1 MATYE
6 VDYDQE
12 TVDNQTGGNF
22 DLIPEGVYLADIY
35 EVEVKEYAD
44 TSAQSGNFLKV
55 TLKIAEEGPYY
66 GRQIWDNCVPLSPVW
81 ASGKPAFK
89 FKQFF
94 GSLGLLE
101 DGRLSFD
108 PDDLLGEQIQVAV
121 KITPARTDPETGEAY
136 GAKNEVKRYLSVDE
150 DVPVAVKEPV
160 KATAKPAVKAR
171 AAAKPGKL

>member
-12 TVDNQTGGNF
+12 TVDNQTGGDF
-22 DLIPEGVYLADIY
+22 DPIPEGVYLADIY
-35 EVEVKEYAD
+35 EVEVKEYGP
-44 TSAQSGNFLKV
+44 TSAQEGDYLKV
-55 TLKIAEEGPYY
+55 VLKIAEEGPFY

-94 GSLGLLE
+94 GSLGLLD

-108 PDDLLGEQIQVAV
+108 PADLLGEQLQVALKV
-121 KITPARTDPETGEAY
+121 TPASVDPDTGKTY
-136 GAKNEVKRYLSVDE
+136 SAKNEVKRYLSVDE

-171 AAAKPGKL
+171 AASKPGKL